1 MEVEEFNR
9 ITLEICEKL
18 DEYKRNIK
26 RDMVIGE
33 VKIIMGIN
41 LVEKMIREINP
52 SVIDEKLILDL
63 EFLIDNY
70 KKLKNREMQCI
81 NNYMMLGINLS
92 YNIVSS
98 YVRTRMNTKVRS
110 RKMVGV

>member
-1 MEVEEFNR
+1 MEVEKLNE
-9 ITLEICEKL
+9 ITLEICKML
-18 DEYKRNIK
+18 NEYKNNIK

-33 VKIIMGIN
+33 TKIIMGIE

-63 EFLIDNY
+63 DYLIDDY

-81 NNYMMLGINLS
+81 NNYMMIGINVS
-92 YNIVSS
+92 YNIISS
-98 YVRTRMNTKVRS
+98 YIKTSIDTKVRS
-110 RKMVGV
+110 KKMVGV

>member
-1 MEVEEFNR
+1 MEVEKLNE

-81 NNYMMLGINLS
+81 NNYMMLGIDLS

-98 YVRTRMNTKVRS
+98 YVRTRIDKKVRS
-110 RKMVGV
+110 RKIVKV

>member
-1 MEVEEFNR
+1 MEVEKLNE
-9 ITLEICEKL
+9 ITLEICGKL
-18 DEYKRNIK
+18 NEYKRNIK

-81 NNYMMLGINLS
+81 NNYMMLGIDLS

-98 YVRTRMNTKVRS
+98 YVRTRIDKKVRS
-110 RKMVGV
+110 RKIVKV